1 MLIMHCKFIKTV
13 VTFTTGLS
21 VSQTITI
28 DSGKIWGAVAPLGP
42 SQFRHPCH
50 LVCLFERG

>member
-1 MLIMHCKFIKTV
+1 MSLSFQFQFFCHYNLGC
-13 VTFTTGLS
+13 GLS